1 MSKNKV
7 LRNNLSSAKVR
18 ALTTTFYLNKY
29 YSLYMNRYKIEGVDY
44 QARDFILRS
53 FWGIGT
59 IACFKLMENSDLIP
73 PNENL
78 IFAPYSPNNWNIYDY
93 PVSANIINKKG
104 VKFFPS
110 RPLIVDKEVVLG
122 WCQGNKKSVAQMVEY
137 FVEKI
142 VNIEI
147 VIDINLNAHKMPFL
161 VASAPEDTKKMAE
174 IVNLLEDD
182 APSLFVGLTEAD
194 KIKALVSGAPYII
207 DKLYT
212 MKQAE
217 ENELREYLGLN
228 NLGGAEKKEHLITSE
243 VDVNNEV
250 IESSG
255 MCFIDYMKDFFDR
268 VNELFGTSL
277 SIEVNEPKQDDPK
290 EIEMEDEEDE
300 EI

>member
-1 MSKNKV
+1 MSKSKI
-7 LRNNLSSAKVR
+7 LRNDLTSAQVR
-18 ALTTTFYLNKY
+18 AITKTFYLNKY
-29 YSLYMNRYKIEGVDY
+29 YSIFMNNYKIGGLDY

-53 FWGIGT
+53 FWGVGT

-104 VKFFPS
+104 VKFFPV
-110 RPLIVDKEVVLG
+110 RPLIVDKEVILG
-122 WCQGNKKSVAQMVEY
+122 WCQGNKKSVSQMVEY
-137 FVEKI
+137 FVDKI
-142 VNIEI
+142 VNIEM
-147 VIDINLNAHKMPFL
+147 VIDINLHAHKMPYL
-161 VASAPEDTKKMAE
+161 VASDLEDSKKMKE
-174 IVNLLEDD
+174 IVDLLIDD
-182 APSLFVGLTEAD
+182 NPSLFVGLNEAD

-212 MKQAE
+212 LKQAE

-255 MCFIDYMKDFFDR
+255 MCFLDYMKDFFDR
-268 VNELFGTSL
+268 INKLFGSSL
-277 SIEVNEPKQDDPK
+277 TIELNKPKQDEPED
-290 EIEMEDEEDE
+290 EEMEDEEDE
-300 EI
+300 TI